1 MGIWDVTKRLI
12 QGKPGFETP
21 KDPDKWS
28 DNDDPT
34 TDFSEDR
41 QAKKEQVYQASLT
54 DKNGNKHTPVATIH
68 RIRTIV
74 SGNNSEVWVILKNE
88 STRKVFLDKM
98 TLLGVRFELDYPLNP
113 GGEREFRVYRG
124 AHLAHDHYKTAEIY
138 YRDVLSG
145 DYFRAD
151 HLLEYSFES
160 DGSYELVDTKLITP
174 IRDV

>member
-21 KDPDKWS
+21 PDPDKWS

-34 TDFSEDR
+34 TDFAEDR
-41 QAKKEQVYQASLT
+41 QAKKVQASQTVLV
-54 DKNGNKHTPVATIH
+54 DANGNKQAPVATIH

-74 SGNNSEVWVILKNE
+74 SSSNSEVWIIIKNE
-88 STRKVFLDKM
+88 STRSVFLDKV
-98 TLLGVRFELDYPLNP
+98 TLLGIRFELDYPLEP
-113 GGEREFRVYRG
+113 SHEREFRVYRG
-124 AHLAHDHYKTAEIY
+124 VHLAHDHYKTAEIY

-151 HLLEYSFES
+151 HLLEYSYES
-160 DGSYELVDTKLITP
+160 DGTYELVDTKLITP